1 MNVTKRARIK
11 DVAEMAGV
19 SSMTVS
25 RVLSNDAKV
34 SEAKKSVVMEAV
46 KALNYRPNVAARRLA
61 SNKSFFIGLLYFDS
75 DTSYVS
81 KFLLRGLKSCRT
93 TGHHLVVDEIDDD
106 IDKSLASVKDLI
118 EVTQVDG
125 VILLPPVCDDA
136 KLLTTLQEANVTFI
150 RISPDTQ
157 LNISPY
163 ICMDDYQASFE
174 MTELLINKGHTKIG
188 HIIGNTNQGVSRLRY
203 QGYLDAMR
211 SNQIDVPPEYIEQ
224 GYFTYDS
231 GLVAAKKI
239 LSLDDK
245 PTAIVAANDEM
256 AAAVLSAANANR
268 IAVPEEL
275 SITGFDD
282 GNVAVTVSPNLT
294 TVRQPI
300 KQMAELAIELIASGK
315 FSDLST
321 ASSREYRN
329 VLDFEIV
336 ERQSTA
342 KAKIK

>member
-136 KLLTTLQEANVTFI
+136 KLLATLQEANVTFI